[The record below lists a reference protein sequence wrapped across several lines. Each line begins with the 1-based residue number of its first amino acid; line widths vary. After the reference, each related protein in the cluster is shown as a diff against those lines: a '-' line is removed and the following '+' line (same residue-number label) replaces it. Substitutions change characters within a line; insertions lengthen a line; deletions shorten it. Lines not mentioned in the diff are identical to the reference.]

1 MVASGS
7 SIPSLEIDSILSS
20 SSDSSFLLAFLSSSR
35 LNKQLFVVDR
45 NTLVF
50 FPIFHDQMRR
60 DWNKISRGRSWNLLW
75 DDSFTN
81 TKKGLSRKERI

>member
-1 MVASGS
+1 M
-7 SIPSLEIDSILSS
+7 
-20 SSDSSFLLAFLSSSR
+20 FLSSSR

-60 DWNKISRGRSWNLLW
+60 DWNKISRGRSWNLLGRQFHEYEKGFITERENLEGG
-75 DDSFTN
+75 DDVVY
-81 TKKGLSRKERI
+81 R